1 MNLTRAALVLVYMVF
16 GALLNSVG
24 SVNLLVVRSMG
35 VDPRHA
41 AWLDACKDMPI
52 ALVSL
57 LVAPLLP
64 RLGLKRSM
72 LAGLAAV
79 AFACAAMPALSS
91 FGAIM
96 GLYVT
101 VGAAFALVKVST
113 YSAIGLVTDGER
125 AHAGFTNV
133 IEGLFMVGVL
143 AGYVGFALAIDDR
156 VPGSTNW
163 LHVYWVF
170 AAAVAFAFVVLA
182 RATLDETAVR
192 AASPVPLREDLAA
205 MWRLGA
211 SALVAVFLAS
221 AFLYVLLEQGIN
233 TWLPSF
239 NLKVLHLPAA
249 LSIGLAVLMPLSTAV
264 GRLTSAAV
272 VVRVG
277 WYAVVN
283 ACLVAIAVLLVLT
296 VSGVGGPTGAV
307 VTGWLDA
314 PAAAWFFPL
323 TGLFL
328 APIYPA
334 INSAMLSA
342 LPPARHAAMTGLIVV
357 FSALGGS
364 TGSLIT
370 GRVFAAFDGNTAFAL
385 LLVPLAALALALA
398 AFRRALRRA
407 HATRDAASTASHAA
421 GGTAAA

>member
-41 AWLDACKDMPI
+41 AWLDACKDLPI

-64 RLGLKRSM
+64 RLGLKRAM

-79 AFACAAMPALSS
+79 AIACAAMPSLAS

-113 YSAIGLVTDGER
+113 YSAIGLVTKGER

-143 AGYVGFALAIDDR
+143 AGYIGFALAIDDR
-156 VPGSTNW
+156 EPGSTSW
-163 LHVYWVF
+163 LNVYWVL
-170 AAAVAFAFVVLA
+170 AVAVVLA
-182 RATLDETAVR
+182 FVALARVRLDETAVR
-192 AASPVPLREDLAA
+192 AATPVPLREDLAA

-239 NLKVLHLPAA
+239 NLKVLHLPATM
-249 LSIGLAVLMPLSTAV
+249 SIGLAVLMPLSTAV
-264 GRLTSAAV
+264 GRLASAAF

-277 WYAVVN
+277 WFAVVN
-283 ACLVAIAVLLVLT
+283 ASLVAIAALLVLT
-296 VSGVGGPTGAV
+296 VSGVGGPSGVAA
-307 VTGWLDA
+307 TGWFDA

-364 TGSLIT
+364 TGSFIT
-370 GRVFAAFDGNTAFAL
+370 GRVFAAFDGTTAFAL

-398 AFRRALRRA
+398 AFRRALRREG
-407 HATRDAASTASHAA
+407 AARAPRRVAP
-421 GGTAAA
+421 

>member
-1 MNLTRAALVLVYMVF
+1 MLLTRAALVLVYMVF

-24 SVNLLVVRSMG
+24 SVNLLVTRSMG
-35 VDPRHA
+35 VDRAQA
-41 AWLDACKDMPI
+41 AWLDACKDLPI
-52 ALVSL
+52 AVVSL

-64 RLGLKRSM
+64 RLGLKRAM
-72 LAGLAAV
+72 LLALAAV
-79 AFACAAMPALSS
+79 ALACASMPALAS
-91 FGAIM
+91 FHAIM
-96 GLYVT
+96 GLYVV

-113 YSAIGLVTDGER
+113 YSAIGLVTHGER
-125 AHAGFTNV
+125 SHAGFTNL

-156 VPGSTNW
+156 APGSQDW
-163 LHVYWVF
+163 LRVYVVF
-170 AAAVAFAFVVLA
+170 AAAVALAFVALA
-182 RATLDETAVR
+182 FARLDERPVR
-192 AASPVPLREDLAA
+192 AAVPVPLREDLAS
-205 MWRLGA
+205 MWRLAA
-211 SALVAVFLAS
+211 SSLVAVFLAS
-221 AFLYVLLEQGIN
+221 AFLYVLLEQGVG

-249 LSIGLAVLMPLSTAV
+249 MSIGLAVLMPLGTAL
-264 GRLTSAAV
+264 GRLSSAAA

-283 ACLVAIAVLLVLT
+283 VCLVAIAVLIVLT
-296 VSGVGGPTGAV
+296 VTGVGGPGAAAI
-307 VTGWLDA
+307 TGWRDA

-323 TGLFL
+323 TGVFL

-364 TGSLIT
+364 TGSFVT

-385 LLVPLAALALALA
+385 LLLPLALLALALA
-398 AFRRALRRA
+398 AFRRALR
-407 HATRDAASTASHAA
+407 TARAA
-421 GGTAAA
+421 GSPAAPAPPRAAAA